1 MKLSTKIF
9 LPIILIS
16 ALLILLVGCF
26 GIPSPGYTPGT
37 GTITGIIAAP
47 CGNTSGEPISEN
59 SDSPEFWCSYCLEDW
74 YLQEGVKVI
83 LTSGEEEIAT
93 VFTNELGEYIFTDV
107 PPGKNYVITAYH
119 PDNNI
124 PLVKDVALELIEG
137 GSFDAK
143 TTDLVSTSLGLVVDY
158 VVYFAGWD
166 PEDISLDEVIAAKP
180 DFDGFPKFGKL
191 IIEVRRVLENCE
203 DVNTDD
209 KLLYALYE
217 AAGEISKLDI
227 GGAPGFTPEP
237 EPEPE
242 YGPGPDYV
250 PTTVY
255 YDLTMAVLPE
265 GGGTTDP
272 GIGTHTYSAG
282 TVVTLTATVALGY
295 NFVNWTGDASG
306 TSPNTSVTMDADKSV
321 TAHFRT
327 EEDLCA
333 DNAAPI
339 INYITLTTA
348 TVGEEYLGQVNATD
362 DDGTITKYELISGPD
377 GMVIDENSGA
387 LSGWTP
393 DCDDICEYSQ
403 VAQGQNG
410 LLNECLPIYVEVKVT
425 DNCDESDQE
434 TFAITVS
441 STNEAPDI
449 TSLPGDTAEANTL
462 YTYIIVATDTD
473 CWDDITYSLEDGP
486 TGMTLTGDTIS
497 WIPDCTQIGNHSVTV
512 RATDDHPEST
522 DQTFTITVS
531 STGVL
536 ASLVINTIAG
546 VGHARTIS
554 VDDVTTSPITIDVFS
569 GENSITFTPTLV
581 PPYPCSTIR
590 YGYKASGDD
599 NYGPWYEIANGE
611 ESLELSLDQYNSH
624 QHPDPNIIEIDDAQ
638 TGYIT
643 IEIYRGR
650 QLME

>member
-227 GGAPGFTPEP
+227 GGAPGFTPVLEA
-237 EPEPE
+237 EEE
-242 YGPGPDYV
+242 V
-250 PTTVY
+250 ETT
-255 YDLTMAVLPE
+255 
-265 GGGTTDP
+265 GGGTPP
-272 GIGTHTYSAG
+272 GSTTTTITGSK
-282 TVVTLTATVALGY
+282 TAGY
-295 NFVNWTGDASG
+295 NVSDN
-306 TSPNTSVTMDADKSV
+306 SVTGLITVNNTGSIATTGLAIQDQLQKLVEGTGWENMGSAVDVDV
-321 TAHFRT
+321 TSKPN
-327 EEDLCA
+327 L
-333 DNAAPI
+333 
-339 INYITLTTA
+339 
-348 TVGEEYLGQVNATD
+348 NATESYGYSYALTGLTFEQGVTYRNKAD
-362 DDGTITKYELISGPD
+362 ITITNGNPVTVTVYDNVDGTIPNPFKYVKSGNIVIYWSLDDTNEGRLTFVDFVLDVPFSGSAGYNKDDLTAGKQRLIISLDPPYYFGEEP
-377 GMVIDENSGA
+377 VISLTPAIIEEVSKMTNFPVGLKIGDDRVGTITM
-387 LSGWTP
+387 LSKNQEGTFY
-393 DCDDICEYSQ
+393 INIE
-403 VAQGQNG
+403 GTETN
-410 LLNECLPIYVEVKVT
+410 LLDVNDLPITFTVDATGVKVT
-425 DNCDESDQE
+425 VQ
-434 TFAITVS
+434 
-441 STNEAPDI
+441 
-449 TSLPGDTAEANTL
+449 
-462 YTYIIVATDTD
+462 
-473 CWDDITYSLEDGP
+473 
-486 TGMTLTGDTIS
+486 
-497 WIPDCTQIGNHSVTV
+497 
-512 RATDDHPEST
+512 
-522 DQTFTITVS
+522 
-531 STGVL
+531 
-536 ASLVINTIAG
+536 
-546 VGHARTIS
+546 
-554 VDDVTTSPITIDVFS
+554 
-569 GENSITFTPTLV
+569 
-581 PPYPCSTIR
+581 
-590 YGYKASGDD
+590 
-599 NYGPWYEIANGE
+599 
-611 ESLELSLDQYNSH
+611 
-624 QHPDPNIIEIDDAQ
+624 
-638 TGYIT
+638 
-643 IEIYRGR
+643 
-650 QLME
+650 